1 MPSPGVRK
9 GKSPSRIR
17 LDRCRAE
24 SNRGLKREREK
35 EGRECPVSL
44 RLDIAT
50 IARIEADRIYDLILP
65 EMENQEA
72 VTVPRPFLENVLTTG
87 QKLEGFAPTYVRRA
101 LDRLAG
107 TAKIHRFR
115 RKVVIPKQSLAF
127 VAAAFR
133 IAADSA
139 DGRRP

>member
-1 MPSPGVRK
+1 
-9 GKSPSRIR
+9 
-17 LDRCRAE
+17 
-24 SNRGLKREREK
+24 
-35 EGRECPVSL
+35 VSL

-65 EMENQEA
+65 EAEDDEA
-72 VTVPRPFLENVLTTG
+72 ITVPISFLENVLTTG

-101 LDRLAG
+101 LDRLEG
-107 TAKIHRFR
+107 TAKTLRFK
-115 RKVVIPKQSLAF
+115 RKAVIPKQSLAF

-139 DGRRP
+139 EGRRQP

>member
-1 MPSPGVRK
+1 
-9 GKSPSRIR
+9 
-17 LDRCRAE
+17 
-24 SNRGLKREREK
+24 
-35 EGRECPVSL
+35 
-44 RLDIAT
+44 LDIAT